1 MNLRG
6 LTKEQVEIRKNEGKV
21 NVIPKAP
28 SRSILQIIRAN
39 LFTTFNAI
47 NLGLAIVVLLAGSFK
62 NSIFGFVIVVNA
74 LIGIVQEL
82 KAKMTIEKLSLLNMD
97 QLTVVRDGENQDIK
111 LEELV
116 QDDTIFLKPGY
127 QIPADSIVL
136 EQCEFEVDESLL
148 TGESDPVIKRAGDSL
163 LSGSFVVAG
172 SGYAEVC
179 KVGKDTYAAKLANEA
194 KKFKKINSKLQ
205 KSIDKIFKIII
216 WIVIPTSMI
225 LVITQLMF
233 TDRGWNEAILG
244 AVSGVIG
251 MIPEGLVLLTSA
263 TLVVAVIRLS
273 KWNALVQELPA
284 TEVLAM
290 VDTLCLDKT
299 GTITEGRLKVT
310 DVVSLNNVS
319 MDEIEFILK
328 NIISTFPAANSTQ
341 KAIEEKYEKIE
352 DVTVLHKIPF
362 SSRRKWSSITMENED
377 TFILGAPE
385 IILQGK
391 YEEIREQVEEEA
403 KKGRRVILL
412 AKVKGVIKENKIDDK
427 VNSMALI
434 LLEDV
439 IKKEAAEVI
448 NYFHNEGVNLKIIS
462 GDNPITV
469 AAVAKKVGIKDAD
482 KYVDANELPEDIDE
496 LSKVVDNIKVFGRVT
511 PHQKKNIVKALQKN
525 KHTVAMTGD
534 GVNDVLA
541 LKESDCGI
549 AMANGAQAARSVA
562 QLVLL
567 DSDFNAL
574 PEVVMEGRRSI
585 NNLKRVAE
593 LFITKTVY
601 SIILSLVFALI
612 CKPFPILPIQLSLIG
627 SATIGIPGFF
637 LAMGPNKEKL
647 ENGFFRKVLQNALP
661 NGIVIAISTIVT
673 YLMALHGGVPLES
686 CRTLAVLVL
695 GGTSLIVLTKVSMP
709 LNIYKILLVIAMIG
723 VYVISFIT
731 PIGKMIFSLNTTIAF
746 YNIIAILIIILT
758 IPCIEILSKIMKKYI
773 IKYIEIVDRH

>member
-6 LTKEQVEIRKNEGKV
+6 LTKEQVDERKKDGRV
-21 NVIPKAP
+21 NIIPKAP
-28 SRSILQIIRAN
+28 SRSILEIIRAN

-82 KAKMTIEKLSLLNMD
+82 KAKMTMEKLSLLNVD
-97 QLTVVRDGENQDIK
+97 ALTVVRDGENRDIN

-116 QDDTIFLKPGY
+116 EDDTIFLKPGC
-127 QIPADSIVL
+127 QVPADSIVL
-136 EQCEFEVDESLL
+136 ENYEFEVDESLL
-148 TGESDPVIKRAGDSL
+148 TGESDPVLKRKGANL

-172 SGYAEVC
+172 SGYAQVC
-179 KVGKDTYAAKLANEA
+179 KVGTETYAAKLANEA

-205 KSIDKIFKIII
+205 KSIDKIFKMIM
-216 WIVIPTSMI
+216 WIVIPTSVI
-225 LVITQLMF
+225 LIGTQLMF
-233 TDRGWNEAILG
+233 AHGGWNEAILG

-263 TLVVAVIRLS
+263 TLVVAVVRLS

-299 GTITEGRLKVT
+299 GTITEGKLKIIEVLP
-310 DVVSLNNVS
+310 LNNI
-319 MDEIEFILK
+319 DD
-328 NIISTFPAANSTQ
+328 NIIKSALESIISIFPASNSTQ
-341 KAIEEKYEKIE
+341 KAIEERYSKIE
-352 DVTVLHKIPF
+352 NVKVIGKVPF
-362 SSRRKWSSITMENED
+362 SSKRKWSSITLENED

-385 IILQGK
+385 IILQDEYK
-391 YEEIREQVEEEA
+391 SIRTSVEEQAE
-403 KKGRRVILL
+403 KGRRVILL
-412 AKVKGVIKENKIDDK
+412 ARSKGIIEESKITNN
-427 VNSMALI
+427 VEAMALI

-439 IKKEAAEVI
+439 IKKEAAGVI
-448 NYFHNEGVNLKIIS
+448 KYFHDEGVNLKIIS

-469 AAVAKKVGIKDAD
+469 AAVAKKVGIEDAD
-482 KYVDANELPEDIDE
+482 KYVDANELPDDIEE

-511 PHQKKNIVKALQKN
+511 PHKKKNIVKALQRN

-541 LKESDCGI
+541 LKEADCGI

-647 ENGFFRKVLQNALP
+647 EYGFFRKVLQNALP
-661 NGIVIAISTIVT
+661 NGIVIAISTIT
-673 YLMALHGGVPLES
+673 AYLMALHGGVPLEA

-709 LNIYKILLVIAMIG
+709 LNIYKILLVVAMIG

-731 PIGKMIFSLNTTIAF
+731 PIGKMIFSLNGTIAF
-746 YNIIAILIIILT
+746 YNIIAILIIILSV
-758 IPCIEILSKIMKKYI
+758 PCIEILSRFMKEHI
-773 IKYIEIVDRH
+773 IKLIEFTDKH